1 VTPVGKNEIFTQA
14 GTAELVALLNQPRS
28 WRPADGT
35 GFFLGVDLGTAYA
48 VSVVIDGAG
57 EPAAGLVETARLAR
71 EGLIVDFVGARE
83 LVRRHLEQYREA
95 GYRFRRAATSYPPG
109 TEEAN
114 ARAVANILMGEGL
127 APAPLADEPSAAN
140 LVLGLENGV
149 IVDVGGG
156 TTGMALVEGGRVVD
170 TADEPTGGWHFTLV
184 IAGDKG
190 LGVEEAEAFKLEP
203 GHAEEAARLTL
214 PVMEKIGALVARYIG
229 RLGARPPLVVL
240 IGGTSR
246 VLGLDRVVEEAVG
259 APARV
264 AAHPELVTPLGVAL
278 SALASG
284 FALGGGREGGGRHG
298 GQEQRHRGR
307 GGG

>member
-1 VTPVGKNEIFTQA
+1 MAPVGKNEIFTQA
-14 GTAELVALLNQPRS
+14 GTAELVALLNRPRS
-28 WRPADGT
+28 WRPAGGA

-57 EPAAGLVETARLAR
+57 EPAAGLAETARLAR

-95 GYRFRRAATSYPPG
+95 GYRFQQAATSYPPG

-156 TTGMALVEGGRVVD
+156 T
-170 TADEPTGGWHFTLV
+170 
-184 IAGDKG
+184 
-190 LGVEEAEAFKLEP
+190 
-203 GHAEEAARLTL
+203 
-214 PVMEKIGALVARYIG
+214 
-229 RLGARPPLVVL
+229 
-240 IGGTSR
+240 SR

-278 SALASG
+278 SALVSG
-284 FALGGGREGGGRHG
+284 SA
-298 GQEQRHRGR
+298 
-307 GGG
+307 